1 MKLIVCEN
9 CEAEFRTK
17 HTMDDHYY
25 SVKFCVFCG
34 ETVEADY
41 INASVWDADD

>member
-1 MKLIVCEN
+1 MKLIVCES

-34 ETVEADY
+34 ETVEEDY
-41 INASVWDADD
+41 MNESVWDEDD